1 MVLGRR
7 VDNEGE
13 SSSIAFTKMVTY
25 RADEHEKF
33 EGGCCVLMM
42 YVVCLVVLLNN
53 LNRACW

>member
-42 YVVCLVVLLNN
+42 
-53 LNRACW
+53 